1 MENTERGE
9 RMPTGN
15 INGKCRACCFTGYRP
30 HRFPFEQDG
39 LRPEHVR
46 EALGRQIRRLYNEG
60 CRTFISG
67 MCVGVDLW
75 AAAEVLTLQAEHPDV
90 ELVAAVPFE
99 GQESRWPTADGREY
113 RRILAA
119 CTRVETL
126 FSPDEAKKNPA
137 ACYRKR
143 NQWMVDNADTVMA
156 VYTPIDEER
165 RSGTAATV
173 HYARKKLKRIV
184 YIHPTTLAM
193 SEETVQQIE
202 FMLD

>member
-1 MENTERGE
+1 MATKQTSENS
-9 RMPTGN
+9 
-15 INGKCRACCFTGYRP
+15 CVCCFTGYRP
-30 HRFPFEQDG
+30 HRFPFEPEG

-46 EALGRQIRRLYNEG
+46 EALGRQIRRLYDEG
-60 CRTFISG
+60 CRVFISG

-75 AAAEVLTLQAEHPDV
+75 AAAEVLALQDAHPDI
-90 ELVAAVPFE
+90 ELIAAVPFA
-99 GQESRWPTADGREY
+99 GQESRWPAADQREY

-126 FSPDEAKKNPA
+126 FSPDQAKANAA

-143 NQWMVDNADTVMA
+143 NQWMVDNADTVLA
-156 VYTPIDEER
+156 VYTAIDAER

-173 HYARKKLKRIV
+173 RYARQKLKRIV

-202 FMLD
+202 FTFE

>member
-1 MENTERGE
+1 MSTEQPTENSRV
-9 RMPTGN
+9 
-15 INGKCRACCFTGYRP
+15 CCFTGYRP
-30 HRFPFEQDG
+30 HRFPFEQEG

-46 EALGRQIRRLYNEG
+46 EALGRQIRRLYDEG

-75 AAAEVLTLQAEHPDV
+75 AAAEVLSLRERHPDV
-90 ELVAAVPFE
+90 ELIAAVPFE
-99 GQESRWPTADGREY
+99 GQESRWPAADGREY

-126 FSPDEAKKNPA
+126 FSPDQAKKNAA

-143 NQWMVDNADTVMA
+143 NQWMVDNADTVIA
-156 VYTPIDEER
+156 VYTPIDAER

-202 FMLD
+202 FLLD

>member
-1 MENTERGE
+1 
-9 RMPTGN
+9 MP
-15 INGKCRACCFTGYRP
+15 IEKSSEQCRVCCFTGYRP
-30 HRFPFEQDG
+30 HRFSFEQEG

-46 EALGRQIRRLYNEG
+46 KALGRQIRRLYDEG

-75 AAAEVLTLQAEHPDV
+75 AAAEVLILREQHPDV
-90 ELVAAVPFE
+90 TLIAAVPFE
-99 GQESRWPTADGREY
+99 GQESRWSVADGREY

-126 FSPDEAKKNPA
+126 FTPEEAKENAA
-137 ACYRKR
+137 ACYRRR
-143 NQWMVDNADTVMA
+143 NRWMVDNADTVLA

-193 SEETVQQIE
+193 SEETVQQME
-202 FMLD
+202 FSLD